1 MSIFKRYLL
10 FALGIFSMAFGI
22 SLVIK
27 SLLGTSPISSI
38 PYILSLKYPLSI
50 GGFTFIVNMAF
61 LLGQILLLR
70 RQFQYIQLLQ
80 IPITIVF
87 SFFIDM
93 TMSLLNGL
101 APEFYSSRFLT
112 VLLGTTFLAF
122 GVSLQIIAN
131 VVTLAGEGLVN
142 AIASCWQFDFGRTK
156 TVFDTALVLI
166 AGLLS
171 WLYFG
176 EFRGI
181 REGTFISALLTGSI
195 ARFCI
200 KNLSC
205 IDAGGQITLKPF
217 RHSKAKEPAAAVK
230 SAREK

>member
-1 MSIFKRYLL
+1 LSIFKRYLL
-10 FALGIFSMAFGI
+10 FGLGVFFMAFGI
-22 SLVIK
+22 SCVIK

-38 PYILSLKYPLSI
+38 PYILSLEYTLSL
-50 GGFTFIVNMAF
+50 GTFTFIVNMTF
-61 LLGQILLLR
+61 LLGQILILR

-80 IPITIVF
+80 IPITVVF

-101 APEFYSSRFLT
+101 APEFYISRFLT

-156 TVFDTALVLI
+156 TVFDTTLVLI

-205 IDAGGQITLKPF
+205 IDAGGQITLKTF
-217 RHSKAKEPAAAVK
+217 RTKAVNNPSRKK
-230 SAREK
+230 QLH